1 MDNSNHG
8 KSDAPG
14 QNKEVTLIVNA
25 KPKVWTGK
33 SITFQEV
40 VVLAFGV
47 VDNTGSA
54 AYTVSYKKGED
65 KKPEGVMTEGDSV
78 HVKDQM
84 IFNVTRTD
92 KS

>member
-1 MDNSNHG
+1 MDKTNQE

-14 QNKEVTLIVNA
+14 QNKEITIIVNA
-25 KPKVWTGK
+25 KPKSWLGK
-33 SITFQEV
+33 TIVFQEV

-47 VDNTGSA
+47 YDNTGSA

-65 KKPEGVMTEGDSV
+65 KKPEGIMTEGDSI